1 MQYKHNPPG
10 LSELRAMRKQA
21 MELLNEPKKEKKGLF
36 SRGGTKDEA
45 VDTEALANLNYE
57 LLSHEMDVIVAHLEN
72 QNELLLELV
81 RKIDKNS
88 HD

>member
-1 MQYKHNPPG
+1 MQYKHNPPS
-10 LSELRAMRKQA
+10 LAELRQMRKQA
-21 MELLNEPKKEKKGLF
+21 EALLNQPKEEKKGLF
-36 SRGGTKDEA
+36 SRNKIKEEVSDP
-45 VDTEALANLNYE
+45 EALANLNYE

-88 HD
+88 N